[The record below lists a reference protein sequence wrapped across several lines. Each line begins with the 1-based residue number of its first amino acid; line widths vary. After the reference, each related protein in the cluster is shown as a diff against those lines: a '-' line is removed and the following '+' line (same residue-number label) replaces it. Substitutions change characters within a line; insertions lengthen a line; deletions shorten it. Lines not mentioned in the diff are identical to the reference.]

1 MEWFQAL
8 KLYGEKGNSWHIPA
22 KGTDAYKEI
31 KSIQEHLKTK
41 RGLVESAMKP
51 EAHQEH
57 HVDILEKLVGLK
69 NEGVKMAEDGHSA
82 ESLAEY
88 FNKKIMPKLQE
99 YEMKYGAKKTTMI
112 MNTIHSAMVEA
123 RRHKEAGEEPK
134 KEEEKDEENEELIK
148 EPKKEEPKKK
158 EKMKITADDYTRD
171 ELFEIVKNHRKKQF
185 RTFKSGFSKG
195 QLLSIIRVEKI
206 PLE

>member
-69 NEGVKMAEDGHSA
+69 NEGVKMAEDGHNA

-99 YEMKYGAKKTTMI
+99 YEMKYGAKKTTTI
-112 MNTIHSAMVEA
+112 MNTIHSAMVDA
-123 RRHKEAGEEPK
+123 FNRKKTGEEPK
-134 KEEEKDEENEELIK
+134 KEEEKEELLE

-158 EKMKITADDYTRD
+158 EKKSAQDYTRE

-195 QLLSIIRVEKI
+195 QLLTLIRVEKI